1 MANVADSKSLR
12 FLSRACKGTSNRGP
26 WELRTP
32 GGFRV
37 DMITSNGFRHDVTEP
52 AQSSAELTSY
62 AGSGQEAAMLVRP
75 ERRKSACPHDC
86 PSACLL
92 DVTVLP
98 DNRIGRIAGSAEN
111 PYTAGVVCA
120 KVARYAERVHHPD
133 RLIHPLRR
141 TGRKG
146 AGSFAPISWD
156 EALDEIAGRF
166 EDAAQCYGRETV

>member
-1 MANVADSKSLR
+1 
-12 FLSRACKGTSNRGP
+12 
-26 WELRTP
+26 
-32 GGFRV
+32 
-37 DMITSNGFRHDVTEP
+37 
-52 AQSSAELTSY
+52 
-62 AGSGQEAAMLVRP
+62 MLVRP

-86 PSACLL
+86 PSACSL

-133 RLIHPLRR
+133 RLTRPLRR

-146 AGSFAPISWD
+146 EGSFAPISWD

-166 EDAAQCYGRETV
+166 QEAAQRHGLETVWPYHSGGNMGIVQRWG